1 MQALS
6 GAGALTYEDVNEDPN
21 EHTADHEEESR
32 RGIDEEVAETSDREL
47 DDQEVEDDPEIN
59 EYEALRLRNIAR
71 NKDIFVE
78 LGLTKPEAPPK
89 VSNEFF
95 ER

>member
-21 EHTADHEEESR
+21 EHTADHEEEPR
-32 RGIDEEVAETSDREL
+32 RGIDEEGDENSDREL
-47 DDQEVEDDPEIN
+47 DDQEVEDAPEIT

-71 NKDIFVE
+71 NKDIFLE

-89 VSNEFF
+89 VSFVFHEH
-95 ER
+95 

>member
-1 MQALS
+1 MQAPS
-6 GAGALTYEDVNEDPN
+6 GASALTYEDVNDDPN
-21 EHTADHEEESR
+21 EDHSDQKEEPR
-32 RGIDEEVAETSDREL
+32 RGFDEEGDEYSDREV
-47 DDQEVEDDPEIN
+47 DDQEVEDAPEIT

-89 VSNEFF
+89 VSNEFI
-95 ER
+95 EH

>member
-1 MQALS
+1 MQAGS
-6 GAGALTYEDVNEDPN
+6 GANALTYEDLNDDPN
-21 EHTADHEEESR
+21 EHTADHGEEPR
-32 RGIDEEVAETSDREL
+32 RGNDEEGDENSDREL
-47 DDQEVEDDPEIN
+47 DDQEVEDAPEIT

-89 VSNEFF
+89 VSNEFI
-95 ER
+95 EH

>member
-6 GAGALTYEDVNEDPN
+6 GASALTYDELNDDRNED
-21 EHTADHEEESR
+21 HSDQEEGSNR
-32 RGIDEEVAETSDREL
+32 AFDEEGDENVDRTET
-47 DDQEVEDDPEIN
+47 DQEVEDAPEIT

-78 LGLTKPEAPPK
+78 LCLTKPEAPPT

-95 ER
+95 EH